1 MSKLMQY
8 LGMDVAKAKRV
19 LEQNGGIRGSLYSLY
34 RQGFIKEGTYI
45 GTDAHGNKYYENK
58 EYYIGRSRWVI
69 YSPKF
74 GTDFDG
80 SMVAPEW
87 FGWLH
92 YKTDE
97 YPTEPSLAVPKYVD
111 TKIPHSYMSFA
122 SQPDKNQADL
132 PYMPYST
139 TKPKVQAWTPP
150 KAA

>member
-1 MSKLMQY
+1 MSNLMKFM
-8 LGMDVAKAKRV
+8 GWDVAKAKRV
-19 LEQNGGIRGSLYSLY
+19 VEQNGGLLGSLYAFY
-34 RQGFIKEGTYI
+34 RQNFIKEGTYI
-45 GTDAHGNKYYENK
+45 GSDAHGNKYYENK

-69 YSPKF
+69 YAPKF

-97 YPTEPSLAVPKYVD
+97 CPTTPSLAVPKYVD
-111 TKIPHSYMSFA
+111 TKIPHSYQSFA
-122 SQPDKNQADL
+122 SCPDKNQPDL